1 MRNRMEES
9 LGMARVQ
16 EGIPIK
22 GELDVRV
29 GGVSVVGMLVVVV
42 RWTRRK
48 AVINDM
54 SELEIQLASD

>member
-1 MRNRMEES
+1 MRNRVEES
-9 LGMARVQ
+9 LGVTRVQ
-16 EGIPIK
+16 EGIPIE

-42 RWTRRK
+42 RWARWKT
-48 AVINDM
+48 VIDDM